1 MIYANIEND
10 KYDFN
15 SPLFKCAIAFLKR
28 PDLNMLEPGRID
40 LDNGVYASVQEYE
53 TKDENECRFET
64 HEKYFDIQFVVSG
77 EEYIGICDRKEA
89 KVSVPYDENKDITFY
104 ADPDNYGKILLTGGD
119 YVIVSP
125 SEAHKPKC
133 RVTESTA
140 VKKIVIKVPI

>member
-10 KYDFN
+10 RYDFN
-15 SPLFKCAIAFLKR
+15 SPLFRCAFAFLKR
-28 PDLNMLEPGRID
+28 PDLNLLTPGRIE

-53 TKDENECRFET
+53 TKDESECRFET
-64 HEKYFDIQFVVSG
+64 HDRYFDIQFVVSG
-77 EEYIGICDRKEA
+77 SEYIGICDRKEA
-89 KVSVPYDENKDITFY
+89 EVIVPYDENKDITFY

-133 RVTESTA
+133 NVTESTA

>member
-1 MIYANIEND
+1 MIYVNIEND
-10 KYDFN
+10 EYDFN

-77 EEYIGICDRKEA
+77 KEYIGICDRKEA
-89 KVSVPYDENKDITFY
+89 IAYAIEHGCPGDIIVVAGKGHEDYQEIRGVKYPMDDRQLVADILQERGNK
-104 ADPDNYGKILLTGGD
+104 N
-119 YVIVSP
+119 
-125 SEAHKPKC
+125 
-133 RVTESTA
+133 
-140 VKKIVIKVPI
+140 